1 MSRAMRL
8 NDPKSRTADSVVSVG
23 PKLLTTQ
30 NPVPTLM
37 SAKAQTSLAHG
48 RRRCPALSDP
58 CCSQEDVAMR
68 TFDISP
74 LYRSTVGFD
83 RLFDMLDQTARVEP
97 MTNWPP
103 YNIEKAGDDQYRITM
118 AVAGFSPDEIELTQH
133 GSALLVTGHKGS
145 EEDKQY
151 LHRGIATRAFKQT
164 FNLADHV
171 KVKGAS
177 LENGLLTVDLVREVP
192 EALKPRRIEIATN
205 TQPVMA
211 QDNAKQ
217 IEHEPQTTRAA

>member
-1 MSRAMRL
+1 
-8 NDPKSRTADSVVSVG
+8 
-23 PKLLTTQ
+23 
-30 NPVPTLM
+30 
-37 SAKAQTSLAHG
+37 
-48 RRRCPALSDP
+48 
-58 CCSQEDVAMR
+58 MR

-83 RLFDMLDQTARVEP
+83 RLFDLLDQTARVEP

-133 GSALLVTGHKGS
+133 ESTLLVTGNKHS
-145 EEDKQY
+145 EPEGTQI

-164 FNLADHV
+164 FSLADHV

-177 LENGLLTVDLVREVP
+177 LENGLLMIELVREVP
-192 EALKPRRIEIATN
+192 EELKPRRIAISTGS
-205 TQPVMA
+205 QPKALA

-217 IEHEPQTTRAA
+217 IEHEAKASKAA

>member
-1 MSRAMRL
+1 
-8 NDPKSRTADSVVSVG
+8 
-23 PKLLTTQ
+23 
-30 NPVPTLM
+30 
-37 SAKAQTSLAHG
+37 
-48 RRRCPALSDP
+48 
-58 CCSQEDVAMR
+58 MR

-83 RLFDMLDQTARVEP
+83 RLFDLLDQTARVEP

-103 YNIEKAGDDQYRITM
+103 YNIEKLGEDQYRITM

-133 GSALLVTGHKGS
+133 ESTLLVTGNKHS
-145 EEDKQY
+145 EPEATQY

-177 LENGLLTVDLVREVP
+177 LENGLLMIELVREVP
-192 EALKPRRIEIATN
+192 EALKPRRIEIATGS
-205 TQPVMA
+205 QPKALA

-217 IEHEPQTTRAA
+217 IEHEAKPSKAA